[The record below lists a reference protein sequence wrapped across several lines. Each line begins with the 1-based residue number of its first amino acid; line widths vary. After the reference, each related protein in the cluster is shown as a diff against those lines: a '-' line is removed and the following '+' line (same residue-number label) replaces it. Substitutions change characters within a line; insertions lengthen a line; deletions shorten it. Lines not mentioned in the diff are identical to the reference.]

1 MEPNPA
7 APAAGRLAGRT
18 THLSGKTGARSSG
31 RKGNA
36 LAVISMFAYGL
47 KHTIPGCQQQPGCQQ
62 RPEHDSDPI
71 HCSFD
76 ANQCKLF
83 NVTLQSQR
91 DCVLQPRVAESARL
105 PWVNHGTGSQRG
117 CVHLRS
123 TTVATP
129 SVGVEV
135 SARNFPQGSSR
146 LATLGSTTERR
157 NGAYGSKSIGR
168 ARPPRPSFG
177 SGLVLVTQTMPK
189 KGANSSPRRSVR
201 PVRCAYHRVR
211 LGSSWRRNLPQ
222 PHSSGRPTL

>member
-36 LAVISMFAYGL
+36 LTVISMFAYGL

-105 PWVNHGTGSQRG
+105 PWVNRATASQPQ
-117 CVHLRS
+117 LR
-123 TTVATP
+123 
-129 SVGVEV
+129 
-135 SARNFPQGSSR
+135 
-146 LATLGSTTERR
+146 
-157 NGAYGSKSIGR
+157 
-168 ARPPRPSFG
+168 
-177 SGLVLVTQTMPK
+177 K
-189 KGANSSPRRSVR
+189 KGARKRKMGRATHACARVGHAGEAYSAPGASSNLRGRSRCPRIVR
-201 PVRCAYHRVR
+201 RMTM
-211 LGSSWRRNLPQ
+211 LPPAQ
-222 PHSSGRPTL
+222 FVKENVLVEGRGD